1 MTTENSRLIIALLSS
16 TAAWIVPADA
26 HAQTDRRYAFDLPAQ
41 GLGDALRHVTTRAG
55 LELYASANDIEGL
68 EAPPLKATVTV
79 REAVA
84 MLLRG
89 TPLTA
94 EFDRGSVIVR
104 ERVTGEAAEDDAAAE
119 PIIVTGSRIAG
130 APSPAPV
137 LRITADDIRDSG
149 QADLGEVARSLPQN
163 FGGGQNPGIGS
174 GQGTQN
180 NNVNVNGASTFNL
193 RGIGPNATLTLLNGN
208 RFAYSGTQSV
218 IDVSAIPVAAV
229 ERIEIVADGASAIY
243 GADAVAGVVNILLRE
258 DYEGVTTSARLG
270 GSTDGGN
277 VQQQYNLLGGTKWSN
292 GGFLATY
299 DYFENSAILAR
310 DRSYTASSN
319 PASTLYPDLKRHSL
333 LLSGHQ
339 QLSPGLSLKAD
350 LIYKRGDMQSVL
362 GLLVDRP
369 IETRGIVVH
378 NKFETFGVA
387 PTLEAEL
394 GGAWSARLTAF
405 YGTDDT
411 HGVTQ
416 NFTND
421 IAARSIRIFDNRSI
435 SVEAG
440 VEGPLLAL
448 PAGDV
453 RLAAGGGWRSNRIVA
468 EIGGSDFSATRE
480 NRFAY
485 GELFVP
491 LASPAQKLSF
501 AHRASITAALR
512 WEDYSDAGSIVTPKL
527 GFVYAPAAELS
538 LGVSWGRSF
547 KMPTLNQ
554 QYSGYTPV
562 LLPVT
567 GYGTLFPP
575 GSTYLYIGG
584 RNPEVGPERSENI
597 TLSATFQP
605 SSRLQIVTSLFRID
619 YRDRVAPPF
628 GSPLGTLTNPL
639 FASLITFNPSEAEL
653 DAAIAGAA
661 DPLGNAT
668 SGPYDPANVIA
679 LLDGRDR
686 NIASQRYKGAD
697 LSLRY
702 RAPMGAGRALTLTA
716 SATWLDSHQ
725 QLLPGLP
732 VTDLAG
738 TIFNPPHFRAR
749 GGATFGDERFTLAS
763 YVSFTGGVTD
773 RRRVIPIK
781 VAPMTTIDLSARVK
795 IGTLAEVA
803 VNALNILNAKP
814 DTTAVASPSDTPFDS
829 TNYSAIGRFLGLTIS
844 RDW

>member
-1 MTTENSRLIIALLSS
+1 MSGKSRFCLSLMVGIACLHPI
-16 TAAWIVPADA
+16 AAA
-26 HAQTDRRYAFDLPAQ
+26 AQMQDRQSFDLPTQ
-41 GLGDALRHVTTRAG
+41 DLGDALRKVAEQAG
-55 LELYASANDIEGL
+55 IELYASSADLAGRRTG
-68 EAPPLKATVTV
+68 PLKGDITP
-79 REAVA
+79 REAIET
-84 MLLRG
+84 LLRG
-89 TPLTA
+89 TGLTPRF
-94 EFDRGSVIVR
+94 ERGSVIILGR
-104 ERVTGEAAEDDAAAE
+104 AQSASSPAQED
-119 PIIVTGSRIAG
+119 IVVTGSRVSG
-130 APSPAPV
+130 APSAAPV
-137 LRITADDIRDSG
+137 IRVTSEDIRNGG

-180 NNVNVNGASTFNL
+180 QNVNVNGASTFNL
-193 RGIGPNATLTLLNGN
+193 RGIGPSATLTLLNGN

-218 IDVSAIPVAAV
+218 IDISAIPAAAV

-243 GADAVAGVVNILLRE
+243 GADAVAGVVNILLRK

-277 VQQQYNLLGGTKWSN
+277 FQQQYNLLGGAKWSG
-292 GGFLATY
+292 GGFMATY
-299 DYFENSAILAR
+299 DYFDNSAILAR
-310 DRSYTASSN
+310 DRSYTATSN
-319 PASTLYPDLKRHSL
+319 PASTLYPSLKRHSL

-339 QLSPGLSLKAD
+339 ELTPSLRLKAD
-350 LIYKRGDMQSVL
+350 VIYKRGDMQSVR
-362 GLLVDRP
+362 GLLADRP
-369 IETRGIVVH
+369 ITTRGLVVD
-378 NKFETFGVA
+378 NEFETFGMA
-387 PTLEAEL
+387 PTLEAEI
-394 GGAWSARLTAF
+394 GGAWTARLTGF
-405 YGTDDT
+405 YGTDKT
-411 HGVTQ
+411 YGVTQ

-421 IAARSIRIFDNRSI
+421 VEARSIRIFDNRSV

-440 VEGPLLAL
+440 IEGPLFTL
-448 PAGDV
+448 PGGDV

-468 EIGGSDFSATRE
+468 LVAGRNFAPTRE

-491 LASPAQKLSF
+491 LAGPAQDLAF

-512 WEDYSDAGSIVTPKL
+512 WEDYSDSGSIVTPKL
-527 GFVYAPAAELS
+527 GFVYAPAPELS

-575 GSTYLYIGG
+575 GATYLYIGG
-584 RNPEVGPERSENI
+584 PNPDVGPERSENM

-605 SSRLQIVTSLFRID
+605 SPRLQIVTSLFRID

-628 GSPLGTLTNPL
+628 GSPLGILTNPL
-639 FASLITFNPSEAEL
+639 FTSLVTFNPSAAQL
-653 DAAIAGAA
+653 DAEIVRAS

-668 SGPYDPANVIA
+668 GGPYNPANVIA
-679 LLDGRDR
+679 LIDGRDR
-686 NIASQRYKGAD
+686 NIASQRYEGAD

-702 RAPMGAGRALTLTA
+702 RAPVGGGRTLTVTVN
-716 SATWLDSHQ
+716 ATWLDSRQ

-738 TIFNPPHFRAR
+738 TIFNSPHFRAR
-749 GGATFGDERFTLAS
+749 GGATFGDERFTIAS
-763 YVSFTGGVTD
+763 FVNFTGGVTD
-773 RRRVIPIK
+773 RRRAVPAKVSPVATVDLAGRIK
-781 VAPMTTIDLSARVK
+781 IS
-795 IGTLAEVA
+795 GLAELS
-803 VNALNILNAKP
+803 VNALNIFNAKP
-814 DTTAVASPSDTPFDS
+814 DRTAVASPSDTPFDS
-829 TNYSAIGRFLGLTIS
+829 TNYSAIGRFFGLTIS